1 MATLSLT
8 PDQSALGPLA
18 RYFPCPLPAPR
29 AARASGV
36 TPARRRSQPNVSSH
50 AAPHLPDLP
59 PAAVK
64 EELALLNELAGVDLR
79 PEVFDVL
86 VELTRLDVV
95 PTATAQV
102 LKSLAVKKAMRASV
116 GGAAGVGR

>member
-1 MATLSLT
+1 
-8 PDQSALGPLA
+8 
-18 RYFPCPLPAPR
+18 
-29 AARASGV
+29 
-36 TPARRRSQPNVSSH
+36 
-50 AAPHLPDLP
+50 
-59 PAAVK
+59 
-64 EELALLNELAGVDLR
+64 VDLR

>member
-1 MATLSLT
+1 MPSSRTSSGT
-8 PDQSALGPLA
+8 RVG
-18 RYFPCPLPAPR
+18 RH
-29 AARASGV
+29 ARASSV
-36 TPARRRSQPNVSSH
+36 PTKRLFSRRSPTSPRPS
-50 AAPHLPDLP
+50 

-64 EELALLNELAGVDLR
+64 EELALLTELAGVDLR

-102 LKSLAVKKAMRASV
+102 LKSLAVKRAMRASV

>member
-1 MATLSLT
+1 MRSDPSRDFVHALFPHLERHARRASRPPFVGPNQTSLLT
-8 PDQSALGPLA
+8 PL
-18 RYFPCPLPAPR
+18 
-29 AARASGV
+29 
-36 TPARRRSQPNVSSH
+36 
-50 AAPHLPDLP
+50 PHLPDLP

-64 EELALLNELAGVDLR
+64 EELALLTELAGVDLR

-102 LKSLAVKKAMRASV
+102 LKSLAVKRAMRASV

>member
-1 MATLSLT
+1 MPSSRTSSGT
-8 PDQSALGPLA
+8 RVG
-18 RYFPCPLPAPR
+18 RH
-29 AARASGV
+29 ARASSV
-36 TPARRRSQPNVSSH
+36 PTKRLFSRRSPPPRPS
-50 AAPHLPDLP
+50 

-64 EELALLNELAGVDLR
+64 EELALLTELAGVDLR

-102 LKSLAVKKAMRASV
+102 LKSLAVKRAMRASV